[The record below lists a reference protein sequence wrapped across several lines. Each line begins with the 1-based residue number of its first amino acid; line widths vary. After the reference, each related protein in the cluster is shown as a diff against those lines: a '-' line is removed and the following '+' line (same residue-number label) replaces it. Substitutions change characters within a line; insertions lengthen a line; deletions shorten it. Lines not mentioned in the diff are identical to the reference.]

1 MNLKNICKDQMIKVE
16 EKEVSNYYRHSYI
29 ISATSISE
37 VINST
42 KTQNQSGSGF
52 VVYYTNLSVDN

>member
-42 KTQNQSGSGF
+42 KTQNQSGKRFSCLL
-52 VVYYTNLSVDN
+52 Y